1 MDHVWRI
8 SDHLQV
14 LLLNVTV
21 VALAASLTLLLE
33 VMRLLGQS
41 GSVLVVVLLHVLAL
55 ILVHQTE
62 RDMLFV
68 DAAVLLKSFIGQ

>member
-21 VALAASLTLLLE
+21 VALAASLTFLLK